1 MFTQVIFYNFYG
13 SVRASHF
20 LQWIGGRIGT
30 DRWGSPGFGTSAGAP
45 MFYTAWEPLT
55 LVCRNAN
62 KMLLL
67 NRAMEERFKT
77 RTWMT
82 PLPQQGR
89 IPHFPQCAFASR
101 DSPWRMR
108 RRTPMRRRLRP
119 QA

>member
-1 MFTQVIFYNFYG
+1 
-13 SVRASHF
+13 
-20 LQWIGGRIGT
+20 
-30 DRWGSPGFGTSAGAP
+30 

-89 IPHFPQCAFASR
+89 IPHFPRCACCFAR
-101 DSPWRMR
+101 FVLENAAAHAHAEAPPAAGLM
-108 RRTPMRRRLRP
+108 
-119 QA
+119 